1 LPEIKYKNYLDH
13 EIHVKFVDGILKH
26 SQNWQW
32 FIEYIED
39 NYNLLDISS
48 YIEYQNRSNS
58 LIRILS
64 NFINILEICDFNFQ
78 FRTVLLQEIY
88 EISKYYVGATER
100 ENCAKKVSSE
110 FSKILFLSVWL
121 TKLQNSGN
129 NSNYIIDNRFMNQ
142 RNFHQAL
149 NMQEFDYDKDEI
161 ILYLEKIK
169 LTDFERI
176 KQHIEDNLNR
186 VVYGLSENFFDMYGA
201 RLLSGNCFNF
211 QSLDREASLT
221 WQENTL
227 LDMLQISIRNGEII
241 PIYSNGDSLVP
252 NYKCW
257 TSDLLKQLKKHF
269 NNQISD
275 FVIESVDF
283 LLNRKDP
290 NIKTIESHCNL
301 FLELIRKGEDYEI
314 LTSSTYEILTKLFDE
329 GVMNRIEKTEVI
341 KEFYKNLHSITSVNL
356 LVRLSSSF
364 SLRKDQMQSVK
375 DYIEN
380 KYRAISYINDI
391 PTLTQYL
398 ENTDIARHINQF
410 YYDETKDRFLKLIK
424 DVNDISVAN
433 LFYQAMLFLISVNQT
448 NQIVD
453 KRIVKQDM
461 INIQEYWQKNKYQEQ
476 VKNLQEFTYGT
487 QISTEEVEKYN
498 KSIMENPIIVANSTI
513 LAKVDDLISVL
524 EETSKHA
531 VIHMVSRITLNN
543 IFPIKDTGINFDRHE
558 TDNIL
563 KKQVEKIIE
572 RYGYKFIN
580 VLDVGIYVAAIH
592 ERYKNNVYSV
602 IALFKKEKELYALL
616 EEIIGVK
623 LIPFNEQISLGHLTQ
638 LFPLLEIEIRQLGK
652 LFGIVPFKEN
662 VDEFMKFKDPSS
674 ILRELI
680 EDVYEELDG
689 FESAPDLLFVYHFM
703 YNSNSLN
710 IRNECIHGRD
720 YFEGY
725 MLKFAFKVTMLA
737 LYMIRYRINLIL
749 DNSSSYNEGLVQKKN
764 SDFRF
769 KKECESNLF
778 PWYQFPT

>member
-1 LPEIKYKNYLDH
+1 MSEVKYKNYLDH
-13 EIHVKFVDGILKH
+13 EIHVKFVEGILEQ
-26 SQNWQW
+26 SQSWQW

-39 NYNLLDISS
+39 NYNLSDVGS

-58 LIRILS
+58 LIRILR
-64 NFINILEICDFNFQ
+64 NFTNILEVCDFNFQ
-78 FRTVLLQEIY
+78 FRTILLQEIY

-100 ENCAKKVSSE
+100 ENCEKNVSSE
-110 FSKILFLSVWL
+110 FSKVLLLSVWL

-129 NSNYIIDNRFMNQ
+129 KSKYIIDNRFMNQ

-149 NMQEFDYDKDEI
+149 NMQEFDYDKEEI

-169 LTDFERI
+169 LKDFGRI
-176 KQHIEDNLNR
+176 KRNIEDNLNR
-186 VVYGLSENFFDMYGA
+186 VVYGLSENFFEKYGDK
-201 RLLSGNCFNF
+201 LLSENCFNF
-211 QSLDREASLT
+211 QSFDRGTNLT
-221 WQENTL
+221 WQEDTL
-227 LDMLQISIRNGEII
+227 LDMIQISIRNGEVI
-241 PIYSNGDSLVP
+241 PMYSNGDIIVP
-252 NYKCW
+252 NYKDW
-257 TSDLLKQLKKHF
+257 TPDLLKQLKNYF
-269 NNQISD
+269 NNRISD

-283 LLNRKDP
+283 LLNQKAP
-290 NIKTIESHCNL
+290 NIETIEDHCNL
-301 FLELIRKGEDYEI
+301 FLELISKGEDYEI
-314 LTSSTYEILTKLFDE
+314 LTSSTYEILTMLFDQ
-329 GVMNRIEKTEVI
+329 GAMDRIDKTEVI
-341 KEFYKNLHSITSVNL
+341 KEFYKSLHSITSVNL
-356 LVRLSSSF
+356 LMRLRSSF
-364 SLRKDQMQSVK
+364 PLHRDQIQSVK

-380 KYRAISYINDI
+380 EYRTILDINDI

-398 ENTDIARHINQF
+398 KNIDIARYINQI

-424 DVNDISVAN
+424 DVNDTLVAN
-433 LFYQAMLFLISVNQT
+433 IFYHAMLFLISVNQT

-461 INIQEYWQKNKYQEQ
+461 INLQEYWEKSKYQEQ

-498 KSIMENPIIVANSTI
+498 KSILENPIIVANSTV

-524 EETSKHA
+524 ERTSNHSLMY
-531 VIHMVSRITLNN
+531 MVNRIEINN

-563 KKQVEKIIE
+563 RKQVEKIIE
-572 RYGYKFIN
+572 KYGYKFIN
-580 VLDVGIYVAAIH
+580 ILDADIYVSAMHDTYI
-592 ERYKNNVYSV
+592 NNVYFV
-602 IALFKKEKELYALL
+602 INLFNKEKELYELL
-616 EEIIGVK
+616 EKIIGVR

-638 LFPLLEIEIRQLGK
+638 LFPLLEIEIRKLGK

-662 VDEFMKFKDPSS
+662 VREFMKFKDPSS
-674 ILRELI
+674 ILKELI

-689 FESAPDLLFVYHFM
+689 LESAPDLLFVYHFM

-737 LYMIRYRINLIL
+737 LYMIRYRINSIL
-749 DNSSSYNEGLVQKKN
+749 TNSNSCNEV
-764 SDFRF
+764 
-769 KKECESNLF
+769 
-778 PWYQFPT
+778 

>member
-1 LPEIKYKNYLDH
+1 MSEVKYKNYLDH
-13 EIHVKFVDGILKH
+13 EIHVKFVEGILEQ
-26 SQNWQW
+26 SQSWQW

-39 NYNLLDISS
+39 NYNLSDVGS

-58 LIRILS
+58 LIRILR
-64 NFINILEICDFNFQ
+64 NFTNILEVCDFNFQ
-78 FRTVLLQEIY
+78 FRTILLQEIY

-100 ENCAKKVSSE
+100 ENCEKNVSSE
-110 FSKILFLSVWL
+110 FSKVLLLSVWL

-129 NSNYIIDNRFMNQ
+129 KSKYIIDNRFMNQ

-149 NMQEFDYDKDEI
+149 NMQEFDYDKEEI

-169 LTDFERI
+169 LKDFGRI
-176 KQHIEDNLNR
+176 KRNIEDNLNR
-186 VVYGLSENFFDMYGA
+186 VVYGLSENFFEKYGDK
-201 RLLSGNCFNF
+201 LLSENCFNL
-211 QSLDREASLT
+211 QSFDRGTNLT
-221 WQENTL
+221 WQEDTL
-227 LDMLQISIRNGEII
+227 LDMIQISIRNGEVI
-241 PIYSNGDSLVP
+241 PMYSNGDIIVP
-252 NYKCW
+252 NYKDW
-257 TSDLLKQLKKHF
+257 TPDLLKQLKNYF
-269 NNQISD
+269 NNRISD

-283 LLNRKDP
+283 LLNQKAP
-290 NIKTIESHCNL
+290 NIETIEDHCNL
-301 FLELIRKGEDYEI
+301 FLELISKGEDYEI
-314 LTSSTYEILTKLFDE
+314 LTSSTYEILTMLFDQ
-329 GVMNRIEKTEVI
+329 GAMDRIDKTEVI
-341 KEFYKNLHSITSVNL
+341 KEFYKSLHSITSVNL
-356 LVRLSSSF
+356 LMRLRSSF
-364 SLRKDQMQSVK
+364 PLHRDQIQSVK

-380 KYRAISYINDI
+380 EYRTILDINDI

-398 ENTDIARHINQF
+398 KNIDIARYINQI

-424 DVNDISVAN
+424 DVNDTLVAN
-433 LFYQAMLFLISVNQT
+433 IFYHAMLFLISVNQT

-461 INIQEYWQKNKYQEQ
+461 INLQEYWEKSKYQEQ

-498 KSIMENPIIVANSTI
+498 KSILENPIIVANSTV

-524 EETSKHA
+524 ERTSNHSLMY
-531 VIHMVSRITLNN
+531 MVNRIEINN

-563 KKQVEKIIE
+563 RKQVEKIIE
-572 RYGYKFIN
+572 KYGYKFIN
-580 VLDVGIYVAAIH
+580 ILDADIYVSAMHDTYI
-592 ERYKNNVYSV
+592 NNVYFV
-602 IALFKKEKELYALL
+602 INLFNKEKELYELL
-616 EEIIGVK
+616 EKIIGVR

-638 LFPLLEIEIRQLGK
+638 LFPLLEIEIRKLGK

-662 VDEFMKFKDPSS
+662 VREFMKFKDPSS

-689 FESAPDLLFVYHFM
+689 LESAPDLLFVYHFM

-737 LYMIRYRINLIL
+737 LYMIRYRINSIL
-749 DNSSSYNEGLVQKKN
+749 TNSNSCNEV
-764 SDFRF
+764 
-769 KKECESNLF
+769 
-778 PWYQFPT
+778 

>member
-1 LPEIKYKNYLDH
+1 MSEVKYKNYLDH
-13 EIHVKFVDGILKH
+13 EIHVKFVDGILEQ

-78 FRTVLLQEIY
+78 FRTILLQEIY

-100 ENCAKKVSSE
+100 ENCAKKVGSE

-129 NSNYIIDNRFMNQ
+129 NSKYIIDNRFMNQ

-176 KQHIEDNLNR
+176 KRNIEDNLNR
-186 VVYGLSENFFDMYGA
+186 VVYGISENFFEIYGD
-201 RLLSGNCFNF
+201 RLLSANCFDF
-211 QSLDREASLT
+211 QSFDRKTGLT
-221 WQENTL
+221 WQEDTL
-227 LDMLQISIRNGEII
+227 LDMLQVSVRNGEII
-241 PIYSNGDSLVP
+241 PIYSNGDSIAP
-252 NYKCW
+252 NYKEW
-257 TSDLLKQLKKHF
+257 TPDLLKQLKSYF
-269 NNQISD
+269 NNHISD

-290 NIKTIESHCNL
+290 NIEIIETHCNS
-301 FLELIRKGEDYEI
+301 FLELISKGEDYEI
-314 LTSSTYEILTKLFDE
+314 LTSSTYEILTMLFDE

-341 KEFYKNLHSITSVNL
+341 KEFYKNLHSITSINL
-356 LVRLSSSF
+356 LMRLRSSF
-364 SLRKDQMQSVK
+364 PLHKDQIKIIK

-380 KYRAISYINDI
+380 QYRTISDINDI
-391 PTLTQYL
+391 PNLTQYL
-398 ENTDIARHINQF
+398 ENTDIARHINQS
-410 YYDETKDRFLKLIK
+410 YYNETKDKFLALIK
-424 DVNDISVAN
+424 DAHDISVAN

-453 KRIVKQDM
+453 KRNVKQDM
-461 INIQEYWQKNKYQEQ
+461 INLQEDWQKNRYQEQ
-476 VKNLQEFTYGT
+476 IKNLHEFTHSI

-498 KSIMENPIIVANSTI
+498 KSILENPIIVANSI
-513 LAKVDDLISVL
+513 VLAKVDDLISVIKR
-524 EETSKHA
+524 TSEHA
-531 VIHMVSRITLNN
+531 LMYMVSRVEINN

-563 KKQVEKIIE
+563 RKQVEKIIE

-580 VLDVGIYVAAIH
+580 VLDIDIYVSAIH
-592 ERYKNNVYSV
+592 DGYKNNVYSV
-602 IALFKKEKELYALL
+602 IALFNKEKELYALL
-616 EEIIGVK
+616 EKIIGIR

-662 VDEFMKFKDPSS
+662 LNEFMKFKDPSS

-680 EDVYEELDG
+680 ENVYDELDG

-725 MLKFAFKVTMLA
+725 RLKLAFKVTILA
-737 LYMIRYRINLIL
+737 LYMIRYRINSIL
-749 DNSSSYNEGLVQKKN
+749 TNSNSYNEV
-764 SDFRF
+764 
-769 KKECESNLF
+769 
-778 PWYQFPT
+778 

>member
-1 LPEIKYKNYLDH
+1 MEQ
-13 EIHVKFVDGILKH
+13 
-26 SQNWQW
+26 SQSWQW

-39 NYNLLDISS
+39 NYNLSDVGS

-58 LIRILS
+58 LIRILR
-64 NFINILEICDFNFQ
+64 NFTNILEVCDFNFQ
-78 FRTVLLQEIY
+78 FRTILLQEIY

-100 ENCAKKVSSE
+100 ENCEKNVSSE
-110 FSKILFLSVWL
+110 FSKVLLLSVWL

-129 NSNYIIDNRFMNQ
+129 KSKYIIDNRFMNQ

-149 NMQEFDYDKDEI
+149 NMQEFDYDKEEI

-169 LTDFERI
+169 LKDFGRI
-176 KQHIEDNLNR
+176 KRNIEDNLNR
-186 VVYGLSENFFDMYGA
+186 VVYGLSENFFEKYGDK
-201 RLLSGNCFNF
+201 LLSENCFNF
-211 QSLDREASLT
+211 QSFDRGTNLT
-221 WQENTL
+221 WQEDTL
-227 LDMLQISIRNGEII
+227 LDMIQISIRNGEVI
-241 PIYSNGDSLVP
+241 PMYSNGDIIVP
-252 NYKCW
+252 NYKDW
-257 TSDLLKQLKKHF
+257 TPDLLKQLKNYF
-269 NNQISD
+269 NNRISD

-283 LLNRKDP
+283 LLNQKAP
-290 NIKTIESHCNL
+290 NIETIEDHCNL
-301 FLELIRKGEDYEI
+301 FLELISKGEDYEI
-314 LTSSTYEILTKLFDE
+314 LTSSTYEILTMLFDQ
-329 GVMNRIEKTEVI
+329 GAMDRIDKTEVI
-341 KEFYKNLHSITSVNL
+341 KEFYKSLHSITSVNL
-356 LVRLSSSF
+356 LMRLRSSF
-364 SLRKDQMQSVK
+364 PLHRDQIQSVK

-380 KYRAISYINDI
+380 EYRTILDINDI

-398 ENTDIARHINQF
+398 KNIDIARYINQI

-424 DVNDISVAN
+424 DVNDTLVAN
-433 LFYQAMLFLISVNQT
+433 IFYHAMLFLISVNQT

-461 INIQEYWQKNKYQEQ
+461 INLQEYWEKSKYQEQ

-498 KSIMENPIIVANSTI
+498 KSILENPIIVANSTV

-524 EETSKHA
+524 ERTSNHSLMY
-531 VIHMVSRITLNN
+531 MVNRIEINN

-563 KKQVEKIIE
+563 RKQVEKIIE
-572 RYGYKFIN
+572 KYGYKFIN
-580 VLDVGIYVAAIH
+580 ILDADIYVSAMHDTYI
-592 ERYKNNVYSV
+592 NNVYFV
-602 IALFKKEKELYALL
+602 INLFNKEKELYELL
-616 EEIIGVK
+616 EKIIGVR

-638 LFPLLEIEIRQLGK
+638 LFPLLEIEIRKLGK

-662 VDEFMKFKDPSS
+662 VREFMKFKDPSS

-689 FESAPDLLFVYHFM
+689 LESAPDLLFVYHFM

-737 LYMIRYRINLIL
+737 LYMIRYRINSIL
-749 DNSSSYNEGLVQKKN
+749 TNSNSCNEV
-764 SDFRF
+764 
-769 KKECESNLF
+769 
-778 PWYQFPT
+778 

>member
-1 LPEIKYKNYLDH
+1 MSEVKYKNYLEH
-13 EIHVKFVDGILKH
+13 EIYVKFVDGILEQ

-39 NYNLLDISS
+39 NYNLSDVGS

-64 NFINILEICDFNFQ
+64 NFTKILEICDSNFQ
-78 FRTVLLQEIY
+78 FKTILLQEIY
-88 EISKYYVGATER
+88 EISKYYVGAMER
-100 ENCAKKVSSE
+100 EKCEKKVSSE
-110 FSKILFLSVWL
+110 FSKVLLLSVWL

-129 NSNYIIDNRFMNQ
+129 NSKYIIDNRFMNQ

-149 NMQEFDYDKDEI
+149 NMQEFDYDKEKI

-169 LTDFERI
+169 LKDFGRI
-176 KQHIEDNLNR
+176 KQNIEDNLNR
-186 VVYGLSENFFDMYGA
+186 VVYGLSENFFEKYGDK
-201 RLLSGNCFNF
+201 LLSENCFNF
-211 QSLDREASLT
+211 QSFDRGTNLT
-221 WQENTL
+221 WQEDTL
-227 LDMLQISIRNGEII
+227 LDMIQISIRNGEVI
-241 PIYSNGDSLVP
+241 PMYSNGDSIVP
-252 NYKCW
+252 NYKDW
-257 TSDLLKQLKKHF
+257 TPDLLKQLKNYF
-269 NNQISD
+269 NNRISD

-283 LLNRKDP
+283 LLNQKAP
-290 NIKTIESHCNL
+290 NIETIEDHCNL
-301 FLELIRKGEDYEI
+301 FLDLISKGEDYEI
-314 LTSSTYEILTKLFDE
+314 LTSSTYEILTMLFDQE
-329 GVMNRIEKTEVI
+329 AMNRIEKTEVI
-341 KEFYKNLHSITSVNL
+341 KEFYKSLHSITSVNL
-356 LVRLSSSF
+356 LMRLRYSF
-364 SLRKDQMQSVK
+364 PLHRDQIQSVK

-380 KYRAISYINDI
+380 EYRTILDINDI

-410 YYDETKDRFLKLIK
+410 YYDETKDKFLKLIK

-476 VKNLQEFTYGT
+476 VKNLQEFTYST
-487 QISTEEVEKYN
+487 KISTEEVEKYN
-498 KSIMENPIIVANSTI
+498 KSIIENPIIVANSTV

-524 EETSKHA
+524 EATSKHA
-531 VIHMVSRITLNN
+531 LIYLFNRIKLDN
-543 IFPIKDTGINFDRHE
+543 IFPIKDNGINFDRHE

-572 RYGYKFIN
+572 RFGYKFIN
-580 VLDVGIYVAAIH
+580 VLDVDIYVSAIH

-602 IALFKKEKELYALL
+602 IALFNKEKELYELL
-616 EEIIGVK
+616 EKNIGVK

-680 EDVYEELDG
+680 ENVYEELDG

-737 LYMIRYRINLIL
+737 LYMIRYRINSIL
-749 DNSSSYNEGLVQKKN
+749 TNSNSYNEV
-764 SDFRF
+764 
-769 KKECESNLF
+769 
-778 PWYQFPT
+778 

>member
-1 LPEIKYKNYLDH
+1 MSEVKYKNYLDH
-13 EIHVKFVDGILKH
+13 EIHVKFVEGILEQ
-26 SQNWQW
+26 SQSWQW

-39 NYNLLDISS
+39 NYNLSDVGS

-58 LIRILS
+58 LIRILR
-64 NFINILEICDFNFQ
+64 NFTNILEVCDFNLQ
-78 FRTVLLQEIY
+78 FRIILLQEIY
-88 EISKYYVGATER
+88 EISKYYVGATET
-100 ENCAKKVSSE
+100 ENCEKNVSSE
-110 FSKILFLSVWL
+110 FSKVLLLSVWL

-129 NSNYIIDNRFMNQ
+129 KSKYIIDNRFMNQ

-149 NMQEFDYDKDEI
+149 NMQEFDYDKEEI

-169 LTDFERI
+169 LKDFGRI
-176 KQHIEDNLNR
+176 KRNIEDNLNR
-186 VVYGLSENFFDMYGA
+186 VVYGLSENFFEKYGDK
-201 RLLSGNCFNF
+201 LLSENCFNF
-211 QSLDREASLT
+211 QSFDRGTNLT
-221 WQENTL
+221 WQEDTL
-227 LDMLQISIRNGEII
+227 LDMIQISIRNGEVI
-241 PIYSNGDSLVP
+241 PMYSNGDIIVP
-252 NYKCW
+252 NYKDW
-257 TSDLLKQLKKHF
+257 TPDLLKQLKNYF
-269 NNQISD
+269 NNRISD

-283 LLNRKDP
+283 LLNQKAP
-290 NIKTIESHCNL
+290 NIETIEDHCNL
-301 FLELIRKGEDYEI
+301 FLELISKGEDYEI
-314 LTSSTYEILTKLFDE
+314 LTSSTYEILTMLFDQ
-329 GVMNRIEKTEVI
+329 GAMDRIDKTEVI
-341 KEFYKNLHSITSVNL
+341 KEFYKSLHSITSVNL
-356 LVRLSSSF
+356 LMRLRSSF
-364 SLRKDQMQSVK
+364 PLHRDQIQSVK

-380 KYRAISYINDI
+380 EYRTILDINDI

-398 ENTDIARHINQF
+398 KNIDIARYINQI

-424 DVNDISVAN
+424 DVNDTLVAN
-433 LFYQAMLFLISVNQT
+433 IFYHAMLFLISVNQT

-461 INIQEYWQKNKYQEQ
+461 INLQEYWEKSKYQEQ

-498 KSIMENPIIVANSTI
+498 KSILENPIIVANSTV

-524 EETSKHA
+524 ERTSNHSLMY
-531 VIHMVSRITLNN
+531 MVNRIEINN

-563 KKQVEKIIE
+563 RKQVEKIIE
-572 RYGYKFIN
+572 KYGYKFIN
-580 VLDVGIYVAAIH
+580 ILDADIYVSAMHDTYI
-592 ERYKNNVYSV
+592 NNVYFV
-602 IALFKKEKELYALL
+602 INLFNKEKELYELL
-616 EEIIGVK
+616 EKIIGVR

-638 LFPLLEIEIRQLGK
+638 LFPLLEIEIRKLGK

-662 VDEFMKFKDPSS
+662 VREFMKFKDPSS

-689 FESAPDLLFVYHFM
+689 LESAPDLLFVYHFM

-737 LYMIRYRINLIL
+737 LYMIRYRINSIL
-749 DNSSSYNEGLVQKKN
+749 TNSNSCNEV
-764 SDFRF
+764 
-769 KKECESNLF
+769 
-778 PWYQFPT
+778 

>member
-1 LPEIKYKNYLDH
+1 MSEVKYKNYLEH
-13 EIHVKFVDGILKH
+13 EIYVKFVDGILEQ

-39 NYNLLDISS
+39 NYNLSDVGS

-58 LIRILS
+58 LIRILR
-64 NFINILEICDFNFQ
+64 NFTNILEVCDFNFQ
-78 FRTVLLQEIY
+78 FRTILLQEIY

-100 ENCAKKVSSE
+100 ENCEKNVSSE
-110 FSKILFLSVWL
+110 FSKVLLLSVWL

-129 NSNYIIDNRFMNQ
+129 KSKYIIDNRFMNQ

-149 NMQEFDYDKDEI
+149 NMQEFDYDKEEI

-169 LTDFERI
+169 LKDFGRI
-176 KQHIEDNLNR
+176 KRNIEDNLNR
-186 VVYGLSENFFDMYGA
+186 VVYGLSENFFEKYGDK
-201 RLLSGNCFNF
+201 LLSENCFNF
-211 QSLDREASLT
+211 QSFDRGTNLT
-221 WQENTL
+221 WQEDTL
-227 LDMLQISIRNGEII
+227 LDMIQISIRNGEVI
-241 PIYSNGDSLVP
+241 PMYSNGDIIVP
-252 NYKCW
+252 NYKDW
-257 TSDLLKQLKKHF
+257 TPDLLKQLKNYF
-269 NNQISD
+269 NNRISD

-283 LLNRKDP
+283 LLNQKAP
-290 NIKTIESHCNL
+290 NIETIEDHCNL
-301 FLELIRKGEDYEI
+301 FLDLISKGEDYEI
-314 LTSSTYEILTKLFDE
+314 LTSSTYEILTMLFDQ
-329 GVMNRIEKTEVI
+329 GTMDRIDKTEVI
-341 KEFYKNLHSITSVNL
+341 KEFYKSLHSITSVNL
-356 LVRLSSSF
+356 LMRLCSSF
-364 SLRKDQMQSVK
+364 PLHRDQIQSVK

-380 KYRAISYINDI
+380 EYRTILDINDI

-398 ENTDIARHINQF
+398 KNIDIARYINQI

-424 DVNDISVAN
+424 DVNDTLVAN
-433 LFYQAMLFLISVNQT
+433 IFYHAMLFLISVNQT

-461 INIQEYWQKNKYQEQ
+461 INLQEYWEKSKYQEQ

-498 KSIMENPIIVANSTI
+498 KSILENPIIVANSTV

-524 EETSKHA
+524 ERTSNHSLMY
-531 VIHMVSRITLNN
+531 MVNRIEINN
-543 IFPIKDTGINFDRHE
+543 IFPIKDTGINYDRHE

-563 KKQVEKIIE
+563 RKQVEKIIE
-572 RYGYKFIN
+572 KYGYKFIN
-580 VLDVGIYVAAIH
+580 ILDADIYVSAMHDTYI
-592 ERYKNNVYSV
+592 NNVYFV
-602 IALFKKEKELYALL
+602 INLFNKEKELYELL
-616 EEIIGVK
+616 EKIIGIR

-638 LFPLLEIEIRQLGK
+638 LFPLLEIEIRKLGK

-662 VDEFMKFKDPSS
+662 VREFMKFKDPSS

-689 FESAPDLLFVYHFM
+689 LESAPDLLFVYHFM

-749 DNSSSYNEGLVQKKN
+749 DNSNSYNEGLVQKT
-764 SDFRF
+764 
-769 KKECESNLF
+769 NL
-778 PWYQFPT
+778 

>member
-1 LPEIKYKNYLDH
+1 MSEVKYKNYLDH
-13 EIHVKFVDGILKH
+13 EIHVKFVDGILEQ

-39 NYNLLDISS
+39 NYNLSDISS
-48 YIEYQNRSNS
+48 YTEYQNRSNP
-58 LIRILS
+58 LMRILS
-64 NFINILEICDFNFQ
+64 NFTNILDICDFDFQ
-78 FRTVLLQEIY
+78 FKNILLKEIY
-88 EISKYYVGATER
+88 EISKYYVGAIER

-110 FSKILFLSVWL
+110 FSKILFLSIWL

-129 NSNYIIDNRFMNQ
+129 NSKYIIDNRFMNQ
-142 RNFHQAL
+142 RNFHQTL
-149 NMQEFDYDKDEI
+149 NMQEFDYDKEEI

-176 KQHIEDNLNR
+176 KRNIEDNLNR
-186 VVYGLSENFFDMYGA
+186 IVYDLSENFFDMYA
-201 RLLSGNCFNF
+201 DRLLSGNCFNF
-211 QSLDREASLT
+211 QLFNRETSLT
-221 WQENTL
+221 WQEDTL
-227 LDMLQISIRNGEII
+227 LDMLQVSIRNGKLI
-241 PIYSNGDSLVP
+241 PLYSNGDSIVP

-257 TSDLLKQLKKHF
+257 TPDLLKQLKKYF
-269 NNQISD
+269 NNRISD

-290 NIKTIESHCNL
+290 SIKTIETHCNL
-301 FLELIRKGEDYEI
+301 FLELISKCEDYEI
-314 LTSSTYEILTKLFDE
+314 LTSSTYEILTILFDE
-329 GVMNRIEKTEVI
+329 GAMNRIEKTEII
-341 KEFYKNLHSITSVNL
+341 KKFYKNLHSITSVSL
-356 LVRLSSSF
+356 LMRLRSSF
-364 SLRKDQMQSVK
+364 PLHKDQIQSVK

-380 KYRAISYINDI
+380 QYRTISNINDI
-391 PTLTQYL
+391 TTLTQYL

-410 YYDETKDRFLKLIK
+410 YYDETKDRFLNLIK

-461 INIQEYWQKNKYQEQ
+461 INLQEYWQKNKYQEQ
-476 VKNLQEFTYGT
+476 IKNLQEFKYSTR
-487 QISTEEVEKYN
+487 ILTEEVEKYN
-498 KSIMENPIIVANSTI
+498 KSIMENPIIVAISTV
-513 LAKVDDLISVL
+513 LAKVDDLTSIL
-524 EETSKHA
+524 EATSKHA
-531 VIHMVSRITLNN
+531 LIYLVSRIKLNN
-543 IFPIKDTGINFDRHE
+543 IFPIKDTGIDFDRHE

-580 VLDVGIYVAAIH
+580 VLDVDIYVSAIH
-592 ERYKNNVYSV
+592 ERYKNNIYSV
-602 IALFKKEKELYALL
+602 IALFNKEKELYALL
-616 EEIIGVK
+616 EKIIGVR

-680 EDVYEELDG
+680 ENVYEELDG
-689 FESAPDLLFVYHFM
+689 FENAPDLLFVYHFM

-749 DNSSSYNEGLVQKKN
+749 DNSNSYNEGVV
-764 SDFRF
+764 
-769 KKECESNLF
+769 
-778 PWYQFPT
+778 

>member
-1 LPEIKYKNYLDH
+1 MSEVKYKNYLDH
-13 EIHVKFVDGILKH
+13 EIHVKFVDGILEQ

-64 NFINILEICDFNFQ
+64 NFINILEICDSNFQ
-78 FRTVLLQEIY
+78 FRTILLQEIY

-129 NSNYIIDNRFMNQ
+129 NSKYIIDNRFMNQ

-169 LTDFERI
+169 LTEFERI
-176 KQHIEDNLNR
+176 KRNIEDNLNR
-186 VVYGLSENFFDMYGA
+186 VVYGVSESFFERYGD
-201 RLLSGNCFNF
+201 RLFSVNCFSF
-211 QSLDREASLT
+211 QSFDREIGLT
-221 WQENTL
+221 WQEDTL

-241 PIYSNGDSLVP
+241 PIYSNGDSIVP
-252 NYKCW
+252 NYKGW
-257 TSDLLKQLKKHF
+257 TPDLLKQLKNYF

-301 FLELIRKGEDYEI
+301 FLELISKGEDYEI
-314 LTSSTYEILTKLFDE
+314 LTSSTFEILTMLFDE

-356 LVRLSSSF
+356 LVRLRSSF
-364 SLRKDQMQSVK
+364 PLHKDQIQSVK

-380 KYRAISYINDI
+380 QYKTISDINDI
-391 PTLTQYL
+391 PNLTQYL
-398 ENTDIARHINQF
+398 ENDDIAIHINQS
-410 YYDETKDRFLKLIK
+410 YYNETKDKFLDLTK
-424 DVNDISVAN
+424 DVNDILVAN
-433 LFYQAMLFLISVNQT
+433 LFYQAMLFLITVNQT

-461 INIQEYWQKNKYQEQ
+461 INLQEDWQKNRYQEQ
-476 VKNLQEFTYGT
+476 TKNLHEFTNSI

-498 KSIMENPIIVANSTI
+498 KSILENPIIVANSTV
-513 LAKVDDLISVL
+513 LTKVDDLISVV
-524 EETSKHA
+524 ERTSNHSL
-531 VIHMVSRITLNN
+531 MYMFSRIEINN

-563 KKQVEKIIE
+563 RKQVEKIIE
-572 RYGYKFIN
+572 KYGYKFIN
-580 VLDVGIYVAAIH
+580 ILDADIYVSAVHNTYI
-592 ERYKNNVYSV
+592 NNVYFV
-602 IALFKKEKELYALL
+602 INLFNKEKELYELL
-616 EEIIGVK
+616 EKIIGVR

-638 LFPLLEIEIRQLGK
+638 LFPLLEMEIRKLGK

-662 VDEFMKFKDPSS
+662 VREFMKFKDPSS

-689 FESAPDLLFVYHFM
+689 LESAPDLLFVYHFM

-710 IRNECIHGRD
+710 IRNECIHGRE

-737 LYMIRYRINLIL
+737 LYMIRFRINLIL
-749 DNSSSYNEGLVQKKN
+749 DNSNSYNEV
-764 SDFRF
+764 
-769 KKECESNLF
+769 
-778 PWYQFPT
+778 

>member
-1 LPEIKYKNYLDH
+1 MSEVKYKNYLDH
-13 EIHVKFVDGILKH
+13 EIHVKFVDGILEQ

-64 NFINILEICDFNFQ
+64 NFINILEICDSNFQ
-78 FRTVLLQEIY
+78 FRTILLQEIY

-129 NSNYIIDNRFMNQ
+129 NSKYIIDNRFMNQ

-169 LTDFERI
+169 LTEFERI
-176 KQHIEDNLNR
+176 KRNIEDNLNR
-186 VVYGLSENFFDMYGA
+186 VVYGVSESFFERYGD
-201 RLLSGNCFNF
+201 RLFSVNCFSF
-211 QSLDREASLT
+211 QSFDREIGLT
-221 WQENTL
+221 WQEDTL

-241 PIYSNGDSLVP
+241 PIYSNGDSIVP
-252 NYKCW
+252 NYKGW
-257 TSDLLKQLKKHF
+257 TPDLLKQLKNYF

-301 FLELIRKGEDYEI
+301 FLELISKGEDYEI
-314 LTSSTYEILTKLFDE
+314 LTSSTFEILTMLFDE

-356 LVRLSSSF
+356 LVRLRSSF
-364 SLRKDQMQSVK
+364 PLHKDQIQSVK

-380 KYRAISYINDI
+380 QYKTISDINDI
-391 PTLTQYL
+391 PNLTQYL
-398 ENTDIARHINQF
+398 ENDDIAIHINQS
-410 YYDETKDRFLKLIK
+410 YYNETKDKFLDLTK
-424 DVNDISVAN
+424 DVNDILVAN
-433 LFYQAMLFLISVNQT
+433 LFYQAMLFLITVNQT

-461 INIQEYWQKNKYQEQ
+461 INLQEDWQKNRYQEQ
-476 VKNLQEFTYGT
+476 TKNLHEFTNSI

-498 KSIMENPIIVANSTI
+498 KSILENPIIVANSTV
-513 LAKVDDLISVL
+513 LTKVDDLISVV
-524 EETSKHA
+524 ERTSNHSL
-531 VIHMVSRITLNN
+531 MYMFSRIEINN

-563 KKQVEKIIE
+563 RKQVEKIIE
-572 RYGYKFIN
+572 KYGYKFIN
-580 VLDVGIYVAAIH
+580 ILDADIYVSAVHNTYI
-592 ERYKNNVYSV
+592 NNVYFV
-602 IALFKKEKELYALL
+602 INLFNKEKELYELL
-616 EEIIGVK
+616 EKIIGVR

-638 LFPLLEIEIRQLGK
+638 LFPLLEMEIRKLGK

-662 VDEFMKFKDPSS
+662 VREFMKFKDPSS

-689 FESAPDLLFVYHFM
+689 LESAPDLLFVYHFM

-710 IRNECIHGRD
+710 IRNECIHGRE

-737 LYMIRYRINLIL
+737 LYMIRYRINSIL
-749 DNSSSYNEGLVQKKN
+749 ANSNSYNEV
-764 SDFRF
+764 
-769 KKECESNLF
+769 
-778 PWYQFPT
+778 

>member
-1 LPEIKYKNYLDH
+1 MSEVKYKNYLEH
-13 EIHVKFVDGILKH
+13 EIYVKFVDGILEQ

-39 NYNLLDISS
+39 NYNLSDVGS

-58 LIRILS
+58 LIRILR
-64 NFINILEICDFNFQ
+64 NFTNILEVCDFNFQ
-78 FRTVLLQEIY
+78 FRTILLQEIY

-100 ENCAKKVSSE
+100 ENCEKNVSSE
-110 FSKILFLSVWL
+110 FSKVLLLSVWL

-129 NSNYIIDNRFMNQ
+129 KSKYVIDNRFMNQ

-149 NMQEFDYDKDEI
+149 NMQEFDYDKEEI

-169 LTDFERI
+169 LKDFGRI
-176 KQHIEDNLNR
+176 KRNIEDNLNR
-186 VVYGLSENFFDMYGA
+186 VVYGLSENFFEKYGDK
-201 RLLSGNCFNF
+201 LLSENCFNF
-211 QSLDREASLT
+211 QSFDRGTNLT
-221 WQENTL
+221 WQEDTL
-227 LDMLQISIRNGEII
+227 LDMIQISIRNGEVI
-241 PIYSNGDSLVP
+241 PMYSNGDIIVP
-252 NYKCW
+252 NYKDW
-257 TSDLLKQLKKHF
+257 TPDLLKQLKNYF
-269 NNQISD
+269 NNRISD

-283 LLNRKDP
+283 LLNQKAP
-290 NIKTIESHCNL
+290 SIETIEDHCNL
-301 FLELIRKGEDYEI
+301 FLDLISKGEDYEI
-314 LTSSTYEILTKLFDE
+314 LTSSTYEILTMLFDQ
-329 GVMNRIEKTEVI
+329 GAMDRIDKTEVI
-341 KEFYKNLHSITSVNL
+341 KEFYKSLHSITSVNL
-356 LVRLSSSF
+356 LMRLRSSF
-364 SLRKDQMQSVK
+364 PLHRDQIQSVK

-380 KYRAISYINDI
+380 EYRTILDINDI

-398 ENTDIARHINQF
+398 KNIDIARYINQI

-424 DVNDISVAN
+424 DVNDTLVAN
-433 LFYQAMLFLISVNQT
+433 IFYHAMLFLISVNQT

-461 INIQEYWQKNKYQEQ
+461 INLQEYWEKSKYQEQ

-498 KSIMENPIIVANSTI
+498 KSILENPIIAANSTV

-524 EETSKHA
+524 ERTSNHSLMY
-531 VIHMVSRITLNN
+531 MVNRIEINN

-563 KKQVEKIIE
+563 RKQVEKIIE
-572 RYGYKFIN
+572 KYGYKFIN
-580 VLDVGIYVAAIH
+580 ILDADIYVSAMHDTYI
-592 ERYKNNVYSV
+592 NNVYFV
-602 IALFKKEKELYALL
+602 INLFNKEKELYELL
-616 EEIIGVK
+616 EKIIGVR

-638 LFPLLEIEIRQLGK
+638 LFPLLEIEIRKLGK

-662 VDEFMKFKDPSS
+662 VREFMKFKDPSS

-689 FESAPDLLFVYHFM
+689 LESAPDLLFVYHFM

-749 DNSSSYNEGLVQKKN
+749 DNSNSYNEGLVQKT
-764 SDFRF
+764 
-769 KKECESNLF
+769 NL
-778 PWYQFPT
+778 

>member
-1 LPEIKYKNYLDH
+1 MPEIKYKNYLDH

-149 NMQEFDYDKDEI
+149 NMREFDYDKDEI

-314 LTSSTYEILTKLFDE
+314 LT
-329 GVMNRIEKTEVI
+329 
-341 KEFYKNLHSITSVNL
+341 
-356 LVRLSSSF
+356 
-364 SLRKDQMQSVK
+364 
-375 DYIEN
+375 
-380 KYRAISYINDI
+380 
-391 PTLTQYL
+391 
-398 ENTDIARHINQF
+398 
-410 YYDETKDRFLKLIK
+410 
-424 DVNDISVAN
+424 
-433 LFYQAMLFLISVNQT
+433 
-448 NQIVD
+448 
-453 KRIVKQDM
+453 
-461 INIQEYWQKNKYQEQ
+461 
-476 VKNLQEFTYGT
+476 
-487 QISTEEVEKYN
+487 
-498 KSIMENPIIVANSTI
+498 
-513 LAKVDDLISVL
+513 
-524 EETSKHA
+524 
-531 VIHMVSRITLNN
+531 
-543 IFPIKDTGINFDRHE
+543 
-558 TDNIL
+558 
-563 KKQVEKIIE
+563 
-572 RYGYKFIN
+572 
-580 VLDVGIYVAAIH
+580 
-592 ERYKNNVYSV
+592 
-602 IALFKKEKELYALL
+602 
-616 EEIIGVK
+616 
-623 LIPFNEQISLGHLTQ
+623 
-638 LFPLLEIEIRQLGK
+638 
-652 LFGIVPFKEN
+652 
-662 VDEFMKFKDPSS
+662 
-674 ILRELI
+674 
-680 EDVYEELDG
+680 
-689 FESAPDLLFVYHFM
+689 
-703 YNSNSLN
+703 
-710 IRNECIHGRD
+710 
-720 YFEGY
+720 
-725 MLKFAFKVTMLA
+725 
-737 LYMIRYRINLIL
+737 
-749 DNSSSYNEGLVQKKN
+749 
-764 SDFRF
+764 
-769 KKECESNLF
+769 
-778 PWYQFPT
+778 

>member
-1 LPEIKYKNYLDH
+1 MSEVKYKNYLDH
-13 EIHVKFVDGILKH
+13 EIHVKFVEGILEQ
-26 SQNWQW
+26 SQSWQW

-39 NYNLLDISS
+39 NYNLSDVGS

-58 LIRILS
+58 LIRILR
-64 NFINILEICDFNFQ
+64 NFTNILEVCDFNFQ
-78 FRTVLLQEIY
+78 FRTILLQEIY

-100 ENCAKKVSSE
+100 ENCEKNVSSE
-110 FSKILFLSVWL
+110 FSKVLLLSVWL

-129 NSNYIIDNRFMNQ
+129 KSKYIIDNRFMNQ

-149 NMQEFDYDKDEI
+149 NMQEFDYDKEEI

-169 LTDFERI
+169 LKDFGRI
-176 KQHIEDNLNR
+176 KRNIEDNLNR
-186 VVYGLSENFFDMYGA
+186 VVYGLSENFFEKYGDK
-201 RLLSGNCFNF
+201 LLSENCFNF
-211 QSLDREASLT
+211 QSFDRETSLT
-221 WQENTL
+221 WQEDTL
-227 LDMLQISIRNGEII
+227 LDMLKISIINGEVT
-241 PIYSNGDSLVP
+241 PIYSNGDIIVP

-257 TSDLLKQLKKHF
+257 TPDLLKQLKIYF
-269 NNQISD
+269 NNHISD
-275 FVIESVDF
+275 FVIESIDF

-290 NIKTIESHCNL
+290 NIETIESHCNL
-301 FLELIRKGEDYEI
+301 FIELISKGKNYEI
-314 LTSSTYEILTKLFDE
+314 LNSSTYEILTLLFDE
-329 GVMNRIEKTEVI
+329 RVMNRTERTEVI
-341 KEFYKNLHSITSVNL
+341 KEFYKNLHSITSINL
-356 LVRLSSSF
+356 LMRFRSSF
-364 SLRKDQMQSVK
+364 PLHKDQIKSIK

-380 KYRAISYINDI
+380 QYRTISDINDI
-391 PTLTQYL
+391 PNLTQYL
-398 ENTDIARHINQF
+398 ENTDIARHINQS
-410 YYDETKDRFLKLIK
+410 YYNETKDKFLNLTK
-424 DVNDISVAN
+424 DVNDILVAN

-461 INIQEYWQKNKYQEQ
+461 INLQEDWQKNRYQEQ
-476 VKNLQEFTYGT
+476 TKNLHEFTNSI

-498 KSIMENPIIVANSTI
+498 KSILDNPIIVANSTV

-524 EETSKHA
+524 ERTSNHSLMY
-531 VIHMVSRITLNN
+531 MVSRVEINN

-558 TDNIL
+558 TDDIL
-563 KKQVEKIIE
+563 RKQVEKIIE

-580 VLDVGIYVAAIH
+580 VLDADIYVSAMHDTYI
-592 ERYKNNVYSV
+592 NNVYLV
-602 IALFKKEKELYALL
+602 IALFNKEKELYELL
-616 EEIIGVK
+616 EKNIGVR

-662 VDEFMKFKDPSS
+662 AKEFMKFKDPSS

-680 EDVYEELDG
+680 ENVYEELDG

-725 MLKFAFKVTMLA
+725 RLKLAFKVTMLA
-737 LYMIRYRINLIL
+737 LYMIRYRINSIL
-749 DNSSSYNEGLVQKKN
+749 TNSNSCNEV
-764 SDFRF
+764 
-769 KKECESNLF
+769 
-778 PWYQFPT
+778 